1 MRKAIGILILQLF
14 MVSGLAFGQGVN
26 STILGRVSDPSGRVW
41 SATFGSF
48 PPRPYGQTLR

>member
-14 MVSGLAFGQGVN
+14 MVSGLAFGQEVN